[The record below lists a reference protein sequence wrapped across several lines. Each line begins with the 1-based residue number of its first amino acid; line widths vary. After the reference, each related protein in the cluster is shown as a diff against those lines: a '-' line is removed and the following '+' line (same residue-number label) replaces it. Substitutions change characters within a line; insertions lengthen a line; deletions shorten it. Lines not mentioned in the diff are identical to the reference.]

1 MILLG
6 IYSTL
11 FYSYCLTHFYYL
23 YRYNINLFQIL
34 RDYNTKNHFLELQ
47 KDPLILLNFDE
58 FVNIVNNEIYFT
70 KKNKEIP
77 YMSEKDLLINK
88 NSVLLELVETVQKR
102 NIEKEDKDYNV
113 ITTSDN
119 EYELIGE

>member
-1 MILLG
+1 
-6 IYSTL
+6 
-11 FYSYCLTHFYYL
+11 
-23 YRYNINLFQIL
+23 
-34 RDYNTKNHFLELQ
+34 
-47 KDPLILLNFDE
+47 
-58 FVNIVNNEIYFT
+58 VNNEIYFT

-88 NSVLLELVETVQKR
+88 NNVLLELVETVQKR
-102 NIEKEDKDYNV
+102 NIEKEDKDNNV

>member
-11 FYSYCLTHFYYL
+11 FYSYCLTHIYYL
-23 YRYNINLFQIL
+23 YRYNINLFQIF

-47 KDPLILLNFDE
+47 RDPLILLNFDE

-88 NSVLLELVETVQKR
+88 NNILLELVETVQKR
-102 NIEKEDKDYNV
+102 NIEKEDKDNNV

>member
-11 FYSYCLTHFYYL
+11 FYSYCLTHIYYL
-23 YRYNINLFQIL
+23 YRYNINLFQIF

-47 KDPLILLNFDE
+47 RDPLILLNFDE

-88 NSVLLELVETVQKR
+88 NNVLLELVETVQKR
-102 NIEKEDKDYNV
+102 NIEKEDKDNNV

>member
-11 FYSYCLTHFYYL
+11 FYSYCLTHIYYL
-23 YRYNINLFQIL
+23 YRYNINLFQIF
-34 RDYNTKNHFLELQ
+34 RNYNTNHLLEL
-47 KDPLILLNFDE
+47 KRDPLILLNFDE

-70 KKNKEIP
+70 KNTKEIA
-77 YMSEKDLLINK
+77 YVSEKDLLINK
-88 NSVLLELVETVQKR
+88 NNVLLELLEIFQKR
-102 NIEKEDKDYNV
+102 NIEKEDKENNV

-119 EYELIGE
+119 EYELIEK

>member
-11 FYSYCLTHFYYL
+11 FYSYCLTHIYYL
-23 YRYNINLFQIL
+23 YRYNINLFQIF
-34 RDYNTKNHFLELQ
+34 RDYNTNHLLEL
-47 KDPLILLNFDE
+47 KRDPLILLNFDE

-70 KKNKEIP
+70 KNTKEIA
-77 YMSEKDLLINK
+77 YVSEKDLLINK
-88 NSVLLELVETVQKR
+88 NNVLLELLEIFQKR
-102 NIEKEDKDYNV
+102 NIEKEDKENNV

-119 EYELIGE
+119 EYELIEK

>member
-102 NIEKEDKDYNV
+102 NIEKEDKDNNV

>member
-11 FYSYCLTHFYYL
+11 FYSYCLTHIYYL
-23 YRYNINLFQIL
+23 YRYNINLFQIF
-34 RDYNTKNHFLELQ
+34 RDYNTNHLLEL
-47 KDPLILLNFDE
+47 KRDPLILLNFDE

-70 KKNKEIP
+70 KNTTELP
-77 YMSEKDLLINK
+77 YTSEKDLLINK
-88 NSVLLELVETVQKR
+88 NNVLLELVETVQKR
-102 NIEKEDKDYNV
+102 NIEKEDKENNV

-119 EYELIGE
+119 EYELIEK

>member
-11 FYSYCLTHFYYL
+11 FYSYCLTHIYYL
-23 YRYNINLFQIL
+23 YRYNINLFQIF

-88 NSVLLELVETVQKR
+88 NNVLLELVETVQKR
-102 NIEKEDKDYNV
+102 NIEKEDKDNNV

>member
-88 NSVLLELVETVQKR
+88 NNVLLELVETVQKR
-102 NIEKEDKDYNV
+102 NIEKEDKENNV

-119 EYELIGE
+119 EYELIEK